1 MIRPA
6 APFGAD
12 ARLVPLAT
20 GVELSVTD
28 RGATT
33 FTPDPAGR
41 HRYLILKDDAA
52 KARAIEALV
61 QLTSQPR

>member
-12 ARLVPLAT
+12 ATAIAIGS

-28 RGATT
+28 RGEGV
-33 FTPDPAGR
+33 P
-41 HRYLILKDDAA
+41 
-52 KARAIEALV
+52 LV
-61 QLTSQPR
+61 LLHGVSDRKSTRLNSSH